1 MSSGLLAALMPEEEA
16 GHVLTATGVSKIRAT
31 LFAAGLTTFEEKLNP
46 VFILDQRRE
55 CLLMCLESKAI
66 KDRTIQDY

>member
-1 MSSGLLAALMPEEEA
+1 MFSGLLAALMPEEEA

-31 LFAAGLTTFEEKLNP
+31 LFDAGLTKAEVKLYP

-55 CLLMCLESKAI
+55 CLLMCNNMNESRGTK
-66 KDRTIQDY
+66 